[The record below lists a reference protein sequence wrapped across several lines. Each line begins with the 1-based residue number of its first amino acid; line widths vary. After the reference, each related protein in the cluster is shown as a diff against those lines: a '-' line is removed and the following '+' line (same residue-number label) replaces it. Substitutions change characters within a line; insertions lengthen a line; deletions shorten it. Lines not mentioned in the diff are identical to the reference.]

1 MAWRKMLTNLLISL
15 TPWLFCAGVSLDVSL
30 NPIVNCLCWSYLK
43 SSTHTPSVSASMVM
57 PIKPHSLLMN
67 QERGQRVNGFDLVP
81 IVNPQLGQDSASLQP
96 KPDNIVCVVGD
107 FFLSLYQ
114 SILFISKVTFS
125 AVCGILLPVLISGC
139 LSASCDVV

>member
-1 MAWRKMLTNLLISL
+1 MNQTLLCVCENPRMKRTEKRDRFIASKTKGHLKKKKKKTERKTMAWRKMLTNLLISL

-67 QERGQRVNGFDLVP
+67 QERSQRVNGFDLVP
-81 IVNPQLGQDSASLQP
+81 IVNPQLG
-96 KPDNIVCVVGD
+96 
-107 FFLSLYQ
+107 
-114 SILFISKVTFS
+114 
-125 AVCGILLPVLISGC
+125 
-139 LSASCDVV
+139 